1 MTQYIKMRHIVYV
14 ILVQEYVEQDLR
26 TEESER
32 GSVINASPNKNK
44 FMAYYFQITLQTF
57 PFAE

>member
-1 MTQYIKMRHIVYV
+1 MRHIVYV